1 MEKKVSKKKSYMN
14 KNTLV
19 TEGFFS
25 KLSKVL
31 GLSSSQEKKLKKNK
45 KVQNIIKDLNN
56 DVTEFEKLA
65 TQMYKDLGIDRK
77 VDITKYKLADF
88 I

>member
-31 GLSSSQEKKLKKNK
+31 SLSSSQEKKLKKNK

-56 DVTEFEKLA
+56 DVTDFEKLA
-65 TQMYKDLGIDRK
+65 SAAFKDLGIDRK
-77 VDITKYKLADF
+77 IDITKYKLKDF

>member
-1 MEKKVSKKKSYMN
+1 MSKKKSYMN

-31 GLSSSQEKKLKKNK
+31 GLSSSQEKKLKKKRKMKENNK
-45 KVQNIIKDLNN
+45 KRRN
-56 DVTEFEKLA
+56 EK
-65 TQMYKDLGIDRK
+65 YVK
-77 VDITKYKLADF
+77 KYS
-88 I
+88 